1 MTEYPGVAY
10 VMPVLN
16 EANYLQEAVESILA
30 QDYDGDKE
38 LVLALGPSTDETNLV
53 AQRLAAQDSRI
64 TLVDNPQGRTPIAL
78 NLAIRNSTNPIV
90 IRVDAH
96 SELPASYTKQGIE
109 TLNRVGAHD
118 VGGLMDARGRT
129 VLQRAV
135 AAAYHSKFGFGGP
148 AYHSG
153 APEGEAESA
162 YLGIFR
168 REVFEEVG
176 YFDENMWRAQDWE
189 LCLRIRQAG
198 HKVWFDPELKVGYY
212 PRDNFPS
219 LIKQSFASGTWR
231 GEIARRFPEGKSLRH
246 DLPPLLL
253 AGIGAGIASTVI
265 QPMAG
270 ERLPKPVNIL
280 LTLSKAIPVLYGVCT
295 LLAGFRAKGEG
306 LKEKLLTAATFPAIH
321 LPWAAGYIK
330 GRAVGA
336 GSTLD
341 KGRIK

>member
-16 EANYLQEAVESILA
+16 EADYLDEAVASILA
-30 QDYDGDKE
+30 QDYEGDKE

-129 VLQRAV
+129 ALQRAI

-253 AGIGAGIASTVI
+253 AGISAGIASAVI
-265 QPMAG
+265 QPLAG
-270 ERLPKPVNIL
+270 ERLPKSVNIL
-280 LTLSKAIPVLYGVCT
+280 LTLSKSIPVLYGACT

-330 GRAVGA
+330 GRAMGA

>member
-1 MTEYPGVAY
+1 MTDNPGVAY

-16 EANYLQEAVESILA
+16 EADYLEEAVASILA
-30 QDYDGDKE
+30 QDYDGDKQ

-64 TLVDNPQGRTPIAL
+64 TLVDNQQGRTPIAL

-253 AGIGAGIASTVI
+253 AGISVGIASAVI
-265 QPMAG
+265 QPLVG
-270 ERLPKPVNIL
+270 ERLPKPANIL
-280 LTLSKAIPVLYGVCT
+280 LTLSKVIPVAYGVCT
-295 LLAGFRAKGEG
+295 LFAGFRAKGEG

>member
-1 MTEYPGVAY
+1 MTDYPGVSY

-16 EANYLQEAVESILA
+16 EADYLEEAVASILA
-30 QDYDGDKE
+30 QDYQGEKE
-38 LVLALGPSTDETNLV
+38 VVLALGPSSDDTNTV
-53 AQRLAAQDSRI
+53 ARRLAERDSRI
-64 TLVDNPQGRTPIAL
+64 LLVDNPQGRTPIAL
-78 NLAIRNSTNPIV
+78 NLAIRKSSHPIV

-96 SELPASYTKQGIE
+96 SELAPDYSKRGVE
-109 TLNRVGAHD
+109 TLYRVGAHD
-118 VGGLMDARGRT
+118 VGGLMDAKGKSP
-129 VLQRAV
+129 VQRAI

-168 REVFEEVG
+168 REVFDEVG
-176 YFDENMWRAQDWE
+176 LYDEDMWRAQDWE

-212 PRDNFPS
+212 PRDNFKA
-219 LIKQSFASGTWR
+219 LIRQSYASGTWR

-253 AGIGAGIASTVI
+253 VGVTTGALSA
-265 QPMAG
+265 
-270 ERLPKPVNIL
+270 L
-280 LTLSKAIPVLYGVCT
+280 LTPLTKNRAPKLVQVALN
-295 LLAGFRAKGEG
+295 LAGAVPLAYASATAVAGFASKGENI
-306 LKEKLLTAATFPAIH
+306 KEKMLTAVAFQAIH
-321 LPWAAGYIK
+321 LPWAAGYLK

-336 GSTLD
+336 AGTLD
-341 KGRIK
+341 RGRVK

>member
-16 EANYLQEAVESILA
+16 EADYLDEAVASILA
-30 QDYDGDKE
+30 QDYEGDKE

-129 VLQRAV
+129 ALQRAI

-253 AGIGAGIASTVI
+253 AGIGVGIGSALI
-265 QPMAG
+265 QPLAG
-270 ERLPKPVNIL
+270 ERLPKPVNFL
-280 LTLSKAIPVLYGVCT
+280 LTLSKAIPVLYGACT

-306 LKEKLLTAATFPAIH
+306 LKEKLLTAASFPAIH

>member
-1 MTEYPGVAY
+1 MIENPGVAY

-16 EANYLQEAVESILA
+16 EADYLEEAVASILA
-30 QDYDGDKE
+30 QDYAGDKE

-78 NLAIRNSTNPIV
+78 NLAIRNSTHPIV
-90 IRVDAH
+90 VRVDAH
-96 SELPASYTKQGIE
+96 SELPAYYTKRGIE

-118 VGGLMDARGRT
+118 VGGLMDARGRKP
-129 VLQRAV
+129 LQRAI

-176 YFDENMWRAQDWE
+176 YFDESMWRAQDWE

-198 HKVWFDPELKVGYY
+198 HKVWFDPALKVGYY
-212 PRDNFPS
+212 PRDNFRS
-219 LIKQSFASGTWR
+219 LMKQSFASGTWR

-253 AGIGAGIASTVI
+253 VGVGAGILSAAV
-265 QPMAG
+265 QPVAANS
-270 ERLPKPVNIL
+270 LPKSVNIL
-280 LTLSKAIPVLYGVCT
+280 MKLSKVVPVLYAACCVF
-295 LLAGFRAKGEG
+295 AGIRAKGNG
-306 LKEKLLTAATFPAIH
+306 LKEKLLTATTFPMIH

-336 GSTLD
+336 GNTLD
-341 KGRIK
+341 KGRVK

>member
-1 MTEYPGVAY
+1 MTDFPGVTY

-16 EANYLQEAVESILA
+16 EAEYLEEAVESILA
-30 QDYDGDKE
+30 QDYTGDKE
-38 LVLALGPSTDETNLV
+38 LVIALGPSKDETNVV
-53 AQRLAAQDSRI
+53 AEKLAAKDSRI
-64 TLVDNPQGRTPIAL
+64 SLVDNPKGRTPIAL
-78 NLAIRNSTNPIV
+78 NLAIRQSSMPIV

-96 SELPASYTKQGIE
+96 SELPANYTRRGVE
-109 TLNRVGAHD
+109 TLYRVGAYD

-129 VLQRAV
+129 PKQRGI

-176 YFDENMWRAQDWE
+176 YYDEAMWRAQDWE

-212 PRDNFPS
+212 PRDNFRD

-246 DLPPLLL
+246 DIPPLLL
-253 AGIGAGIASTVI
+253 AGVSVGVLSTVLDPI
-265 QPMAG
+265 VKNKVPKALRFLMAA
-270 ERLPKPVNIL
+270 
-280 LTLSKAIPVLYGVCT
+280 SKAGTALYAGATVA
-295 LLAGFRAKGEG
+295 AGFSGKAAGSR
-306 LKEKLLTAATFPAIH
+306 EKSFASLAFPAIH
-321 LPWAAGYIK
+321 LPWAAGYVK
-330 GRAVGA
+330 GRLVGA
-336 GSTLD
+336 AGTLD
-341 KGRIK
+341 KGRVK